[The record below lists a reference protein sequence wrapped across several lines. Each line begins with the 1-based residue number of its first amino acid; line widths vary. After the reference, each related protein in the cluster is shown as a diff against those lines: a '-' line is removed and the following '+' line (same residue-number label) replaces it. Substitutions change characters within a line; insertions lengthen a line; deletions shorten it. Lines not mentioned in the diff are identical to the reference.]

1 MLKTARTS
9 PDIDKYL
16 AYVFTNT
23 QPPAAVAM
31 DSTHYFQARA
41 AAAIML
47 KNDVKSSYK
56 SMPDSTK
63 DYIKSTIML
72 SLQDSTSQMR
82 GYAGNVMTEIVRQ
95 GGIMGWPQVLSELIS
110 MVSNT
115 SGNVSVQAQEGG
127 MSALLKICED
137 NRKALDKQYQGQRP
151 LGFLFPKLLE
161 LTTSPQARVRAD
173 ALASLNIFIP
183 EKPQA
188 VAQNLDTLMQQLF
201 SLASDPSD
209 EVRKHVCRAFVHIA
223 DIAPEKIVPHM
234 EGLVEYMVTQQRNP
248 ENAELALDAAEF
260 WLCVGEHEEMREH
273 LGPYLPKVVPLLL
286 SSMVFSEDDILR
298 KEGEEE
304 DAEQD
309 DRQEDIRPNFASSK
323 AGRLTTGAN
332 GENPAAANGNI
343 PIPQDDDDL
352 SEGEIDDFDDDDGFD
367 DPEEMWNLRKCSA
380 AALDVLA
387 SVFHEAVFQATLP
400 YLTDNL
406 SHAEWPNREAAVL
419 ALGAIADGCMP
430 VVEPHLPMLT
440 PYLIT
445 LLQDPKPVVRQITC
459 WTLGRYSGWAA
470 HLDQAGKQQ
479 FFEPVMDGILKKM
492 LDPNKKV
499 QEAAASAFANLE
511 EKARE
516 ELGGY
521 CEPIIKQFVQCF
533 AKYKDR
539 NMFILYDCVQTLAE
553 HVGPAL
559 RKGDL
564 VSMLMPALIQRWN
577 KVSDQSKEMFPL
589 LECLSYVASAVGDK
603 FAQYAAGIFARCINI
618 LHRNLEEGA
627 MAQQNPGY
635 DSPDKDF
642 LVTSLDLLS
651 AIIQALNQEDSIQ
664 LVTRTSS
671 FFQLL
676 AICMNHSDFEVRQS
690 AYALLGDCAIYVFA
704 QLQSCLP
711 EIMEI
716 LIEQLDV
723 NHAHAE
729 AEETGYAVINNA
741 CWSVGEIAMR
751 HKEGMQP
758 YVERLLQKL
767 GTILFDEKVPDSLN
781 ENAAIALG
789 RLGAG
794 CPQFLAVHLAQIA
807 PPFLRAIKNV
817 AWLDE
822 KAHAL
827 IGFMQIILA
836 NPGAMEQSLLQFFSE
851 MSQAHPNLVKG
862 QPVFREA
869 FQKVRLRYP
878 FIAIPSNHHCAG
890 HPAIQD
896 HDSKLRCLPRR
907 PTRGA
912 ASQLP
917 RTVQCLG
924 SISFTSVAA
933 GVFGYGMCI
942 EEETEIPKGNHDTNP
957 GAMKGGRTAMQIN
970 EAFTTAMEVTASID
984 IFPAFFVFS
993 ITFDQAPN
1001 GHQTLGVGSQFPAQK
1016 FRPNISRRSF
1026 DELLGAL
1033 TRSCASFYAV
1043 DSK

>member
-1 MLKTARTS
+1 MPKSSVASDCPPNICVALTVAAIQMLKTARTS

-23 QPPAAVAM
+23 QPPSAVAM
-31 DSTHYFQARA
+31 DATHYFQARA

-47 KNDVKSSYK
+47 KNDVKTGYK
-56 SMPDSTK
+56 TMPDSTK
-63 DYIKSTIML
+63 DYIKSTIIL
-72 SLQDSTSQMR
+72 GLQDSTSQMR

-95 GGIMGWPQVLSELIS
+95 GGIMGWSQVLSELIT
-110 MVSNT
+110 MVSNS
-115 SGNVSVQAQEGG
+115 SGSVSPQAQEGG

-151 LGFLFPKLLE
+151 LAFLFPKLLE

-173 ALASLNIFIP
+173 ALASMNIFIP

-188 VAQNLDTLMQQLF
+188 VTSNLDTLLQQLF

-260 WLCVGEHEEMREH
+260 WLCVGEDENMRQH
-273 LGPYLPKVVPLLL
+273 LGPYLPKIVPVLL
-286 SSMVFSEDDILR
+286 SSMVYSEDEILR
-298 KEGEEE
+298 LEGEEDDYE
-304 DAEQD
+304 VD
-309 DRQEDIRPNFASSK
+309 DRQEDIRPTFASSK
-323 AGRLTTGAN
+323 SGRLTTGAN
-332 GENPAAANGNI
+332 GENPSAANGNVL
-343 PIPQDDDDL
+343 PTNDDDDL
-352 SEGEIDDFDDDDGFD
+352 SEGEIDDFDDDDSFG
-367 DPEEMWNLRKCSA
+367 DPEEQWNLRKCSA

-406 SHAEWPNREAAVL
+406 SHTEWPNREAAVL
-419 ALGAIADGCMP
+419 ALGAIADGCMS

-459 WTLGRYSGWAA
+459 WSLGRYSGWAA

-479 FFEPVMDGILKKM
+479 FFLPVMDGILKKM
-492 LDPNKKV
+492 LDNNKKV

-511 EKARE
+511 EKANT
-516 ELGGY
+516 ELTQY
-521 CEPIIKQFVQCF
+521 CRPIVSQFVQCF

-559 RKGDL
+559 RDEDL

-577 KVSDQSKEMFPL
+577 KVSDQSREMFPL
-589 LECLSYVASAVGDK
+589 LECLSYVATALGEK
-603 FAQYAAGIFARCINI
+603 FAQYAAGIFARCINVI
-618 LHRNLEEGA
+618 HRNLEEGA
-627 MAQQNPGY
+627 MAGQNPGW
-635 DSPDKDF
+635 DAPDKDF

-651 AIIQALNQEDSIQ
+651 AIIQALKQEDSNQ
-664 LVTRTSS
+664 LVARTSS

-676 AICMNHSDFEVRQS
+676 AVCMNDSNNDVRQS

-704 QLQSCLP
+704 QLQQCLP
-711 EIMEI
+711 DIMEI

-723 NHAHAE
+723 NQAHLE
-729 AEETGYAVINNA
+729 AEETGYSVINNA
-741 CWSVGEIAMR
+741 CWSVGEISMR

-758 YVERLLQKL
+758 YAERLLQKM

-789 RLGAG
+789 RLGSG
-794 CPQFLAVHLAQIA
+794 CPQFLSIHLAQIA

-817 AWLDE
+817 MWTDE

-827 IGFMQIILA
+827 VGFMQIILA

-851 MSQAHPNLVKG
+851 MSHANPNLVKT
-862 QPVFREA
+862 QPQMHEVFN
-869 FQKVRLRYP
+869 KVSLRGSTV
-878 FIAIPSNHHCAG
+878 INRANHCHLRSSSN
-890 HPAIQD
+890 
-896 HDSKLRCLPRR
+896 
-907 PTRGA
+907 TRA
-912 ASQLP
+912 
-917 RTVQCLG
+917 
-924 SISFTSVAA
+924 
-933 GVFGYGMCI
+933 
-942 EEETEIPKGNHDTNP
+942 
-957 GAMKGGRTAMQIN
+957 
-970 EAFTTAMEVTASID
+970 
-984 IFPAFFVFS
+984 
-993 ITFDQAPN
+993 
-1001 GHQTLGVGSQFPAQK
+1001 
-1016 FRPNISRRSF
+1016 
-1026 DELLGAL
+1026 
-1033 TRSCASFYAV
+1033 
-1043 DSK
+1043 